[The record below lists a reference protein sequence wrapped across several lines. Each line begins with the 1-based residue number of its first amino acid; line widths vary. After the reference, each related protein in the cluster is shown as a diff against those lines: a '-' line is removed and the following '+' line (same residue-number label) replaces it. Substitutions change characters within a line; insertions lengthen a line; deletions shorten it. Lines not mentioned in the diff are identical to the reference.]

1 MKANRKFVNGDEA
14 VSPVIAVILMVA
26 ITVVLAATVY
36 LFVSGFGSEQSRIV
50 TASFSAKA
58 VDMPLGAGK
67 DADSSDDVI
76 ELTYTSGSGDLSTA
90 DVEIFIDATRM
101 AWNSYT
107 DGNFSQA
114 NPWVAGNLCTSA
126 PGNDN
131 DASWERGAS
140 LYLMDTNSGASPAV
154 VTDCGGPSATTDS
167 ASLKGIHLLKV
178 LVQGQVV
185 LDTTIEV
192 HDDASA

>member
-36 LFVSGFGSEQSRIV
+36 LFVSGFGSNQSNIV
-50 TASFSAKA
+50 TASFAAKS

-67 DADSSDDVI
+67 DADTSDDVI
-76 ELTYTSGSGDLSTA
+76 ELTYTSGQGDLA
-90 DVEIFIDATRM
+90 LGDVKIFINGVELSFLSTSNIFVEGGTFAATDM
-101 AWNSYT
+101 
-107 DGNFSQA
+107 
-114 NPWVAGNLCTSA
+114 CTTR
-126 PGNDN
+126 PGGDD

-140 LYLMDTNSGASPAV
+140 LYLFDTSNDAGVAV
-154 VTDCGGPSATTDS
+154 GDCTGGPSAAADWNS
-167 ASLKGIHLLKV
+167 FAGIHLVKV
-178 LVQGQVV
+178 VVQNQVV

-192 HDDASA
+192 HDNGGA